1 MSDMSEEGNLPTKFC
16 DPLENLILSGGEEGG
31 GGISNSFRNGR
42 KGSGLIVTD
51 RYKGGIGGSKSTRG
65 YFEKS
70 KSILS

>member
-16 DPLENLILSGGEEGG
+16 DPLENLILSGGEEGV

-51 RYKGGIGGSKSTRG
+51 RYKGGIGFKVNTGI
-65 YFEKS
+65 F
-70 KSILS
+70 

>member
-31 GGISNSFRNGR
+31 GISNSFRNGR

-51 RYKGGIGGSKSTRG
+51 RYEGGIGFKVNTGI
-65 YFEKS
+65 F
-70 KSILS
+70 

>member
-16 DPLENLILSGGEEGG
+16 DPLENLILSGGRRG

-51 RYKGGIGGSKSTRG
+51 RYEGGIGFKVNTGI
-65 YFEKS
+65 F
-70 KSILS
+70 